1 MSPGKCRITNF
12 LPVSKQGPKSLTGK
26 IKKKV
31 SKIVSTL
38 VPNWGIAE
46 NLFLFLY
53 PHLSSE
59 IKAIPQGETEYG
71 SGPKAEGVDRSVH
84 QTKLG

>member
-1 MSPGKCRITNF
+1 M
-12 LPVSKQGPKSLTGK
+12 
-26 IKKKV
+26 
-31 SKIVSTL
+31 STL

-59 IKAIPQGETEYG
+59 IKAIPQEEIEYG
-71 SGPKAEGVDRSVH
+71 SGPKAEGVH